1 VLRAENVIRKGV
13 HGCGLHVEKGSYT
26 ARKAKR
32 SFCRKKTSSIF
43 SCVSI
48 TCIKLQGFDLSLLLA
63 FLMQAGTGGTP
74 KMINSNHEDKEKPF
88 DLQALLKSHVLW
100 GKGIYVN

>member
-1 VLRAENVIRKGV
+1 
-13 HGCGLHVEKGSYT
+13 
-26 ARKAKR
+26 
-32 SFCRKKTSSIF
+32 
-43 SCVSI
+43 
-48 TCIKLQGFDLSLLLA
+48 
-63 FLMQAGTGGTP
+63 MQAGTGGTP